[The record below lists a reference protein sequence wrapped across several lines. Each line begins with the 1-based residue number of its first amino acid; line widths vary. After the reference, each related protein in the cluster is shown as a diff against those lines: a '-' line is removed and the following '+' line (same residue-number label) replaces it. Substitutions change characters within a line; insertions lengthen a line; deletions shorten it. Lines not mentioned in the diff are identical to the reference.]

1 MALVD
6 SPDVQEGHGLTLV
19 LQGTLGLL
27 LRLLLY
33 LSLWAS
39 AAYLQSAVQLHL
51 SVLSLVLA
59 VSWVPGGHLRPPM
72 QPGLKG
78 PPR

>member
-19 LQGTLGLL
+19 LQGTLRPFLGLL
-27 LRLLLY
+27 LY
-33 LSLWAS
+33 VNFEAS
-39 AAYLQSAVQLHL
+39 AAYLQSAVQLF
-51 SVLSLVLA
+51 SLVLA
-59 VSWVPGGHLRPPM
+59 VSWVPGLGHLRPPM
-72 QPGLKG
+72 QPGPKG